1 LTAVCKIAV
10 SGKQYCWDGL
20 AVVGLDVV
28 GNVLGLEVIGDL
40 LDLLMDLKLVFDLA

>member
-1 LTAVCKIAV
+1 
-10 SGKQYCWDGL
+10 
-20 AVVGLDVV
+20 VVGLDVV

>member
-1 LTAVCKIAV
+1 M
-10 SGKQYCWDGL
+10 
-20 AVVGLDVV
+20 VGLDVV